1 MSVSIVLAAIAAA
14 VVAGGAAITAAG
26 ARRRRRRP
34 LAPSGPPLLWEG
46 IRLEPAA
53 IAPVGPGAVPGE
65 VNRRGR
71 PRLVIR
77 GEYMARPSIYR
88 EALSDWAFATGPT
101 PIVVLFDATR
111 GVEIHRASLDRI
123 GAEYR
128 AIVRGL
134 SISYAIPPPELRSRV
149 PGDEMRREGAPFA
162 VDIGF
167 YVEPRD
173 EPWELRVHAELG
185 PLRSDP
191 ITVAVPAAVTLAA
204 GAS

>member
-1 MSVSIVLAAIAAA
+1 VTVTVVVAAIAAA
-14 VVAGGAAITAAG
+14 TVGIFTALA
-26 ARRRRRRP
+26 ARRRRRQ
-34 LAPSGPPLLWEG
+34 LARIEPPWLWEG
-46 IRLEPAA
+46 IRLKPAA
-53 IAPVGPGAVPGE
+53 IEPASPDPVSGE
-65 VNRRGR
+65 VGRRGR

-88 EALSDWAFATGPT
+88 AASSDWAFANEPT
-101 PIVVLFDATR
+101 PVVVLFDASR

-123 GAEYR
+123 GAEYQ
-128 AIVRGL
+128 AIVQGL
-134 SISYAIPPPELRSRV
+134 SVSYAMPSRPPPPILD
-149 PGDEMRREGAPFA
+149 DETRREGAPFA

-191 ITVAVPAAVTLAA
+191 ITVTVPAAAALAR
-204 GAS
+204 GAT